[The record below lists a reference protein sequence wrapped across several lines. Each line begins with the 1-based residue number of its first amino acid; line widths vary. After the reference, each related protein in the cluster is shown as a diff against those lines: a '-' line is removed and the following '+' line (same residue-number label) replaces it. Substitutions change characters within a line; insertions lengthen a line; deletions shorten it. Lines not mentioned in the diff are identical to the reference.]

1 MTGQNIIKL
10 YEESFKKY
18 HEDRAL
24 TDYFSKKSYTYYQ
37 LAEEID
43 KFHTLLRCCNVK
55 KGDKIALTGKNDTK
69 WVICYIGAITYGAVI
84 VPILSDFN
92 PADTTNIINHSD
104 AELLFI
110 SDDIWK
116 KLSQDSLESVKIAF
130 NLQNMEILFD
140 KSEGQLSEKISKLEY
155 PEFDI
160 NKVNYASLD
169 QDEVIVIS
177 YTSGTSGFSKGVML
191 TVQNITANVL
201 FALDHKFHYHKSTV
215 LALLPLAHA
224 YGCAFDMQTP
234 LATGSHINL
243 LGKIPAPKILIQ
255 AMKETKPDLIC
266 TVPLVIEKVVKKNVF
281 PKLEKQPLKIL
292 SKIPLVNKLIYKK
305 ILNTMLESFGGR
317 MTEMNMGGAAVS
329 PEVEKFLFKIKFPFT
344 VGYGMTECAPL
355 ISYSRH
361 DDYVPGSCGKI
372 LPGMEVKNGDQGE
385 ILVRGPHVMKGYY
398 KNPKATAESIDSEG
412 WLHTGDI
419 GVISPDGVIS
429 LRGRS
434 KSMIL
439 LGNGQNIYPEEIEYK
454 LNALDLVSE
463 SLVYEENGRIY
474 ALVVPDY
481 DEAKRNNISKNSIKE
496 IMTKNLIKLN
506 SIVAPYE
513 KVSEIKICADEFIKT
528 PKKSII
534 RYLYP
539 EKANILA

>member
-1 MTGQNIIKL
+1 
-10 YEESFKKY
+10 
-18 HEDRAL
+18 
-24 TDYFSKKSYTYYQ
+24 
-37 LAEEID
+37 
-43 KFHTLLRCCNVK
+43 
-55 KGDKIALTGKNDTK
+55 
-69 WVICYIGAITYGAVI
+69 
-84 VPILSDFN
+84 
-92 PADTTNIINHSD
+92 
-104 AELLFI
+104 
-110 SDDIWK
+110 
-116 KLSQDSLESVKIAF
+116 
-130 NLQNMEILFD
+130 
-140 KSEGQLSEKISKLEY
+140 
-155 PEFDI
+155 
-160 NKVNYASLD
+160 
-169 QDEVIVIS
+169 
-177 YTSGTSGFSKGVML
+177 
-191 TVQNITANVL
+191 
-201 FALDHKFHYHKSTV
+201 
-215 LALLPLAHA
+215 
-224 YGCAFDMQTP
+224 
-234 LATGSHINL
+234 
-243 LGKIPAPKILIQ
+243 
-255 AMKETKPDLIC
+255 
-266 TVPLVIEKVVKKNVF
+266 
-281 PKLEKQPLKIL
+281 
-292 SKIPLVNKLIYKK
+292 
-305 ILNTMLESFGGR
+305 MLESFGGR

-372 LPGMEVKNGDQGE
+372 LPGMEVKNGEQGE

-463 SLVYEENGRIY
+463 SLVYEENGRII

-481 DEAKRNNISKNSIKE
+481 DEARRNNLSSDNIRE
-496 IMTKNLIKLN
+496 IMNSNLLKLN
-506 SIVAPYE
+506 SVVAPYE
-513 KVSEIKICADEFIKT
+513 KVSSIKICVDEFIKT

-539 EKANILA
+539 EKANILV